1 MFESLFFSSSSLVS
15 SRLLA
20 ASVELAVLAAVVGL
34 GMRLLRIRTPRIVAL
49 LWLVVM
55 IKPLVSLCAG
65 PLVPDLTVPLLS
77 ASPVVSQKL
86 DVEAPAGIFTRMST
100 KTPPALVKLS
110 SGVSLRHVPSALVLA
125 WIAGVGVFVAIAIW
139 DRLRLRGIVKA
150 AHPAPPSLQAR
161 LEAAASRLGLR
172 RPPALLVTEALESPA
187 LAGTVRP
194 VILLPAW
201 LVEEGT
207 SRQIDWALG
216 HELVHQKM
224 LDPLASAVRSLLRI
238 LFFFHPLAWW
248 VGNRWEEAAER
259 ACDRALVSSRE
270 EAACYAERLYEM
282 LAKAAARRRVA
293 LASGLFATRTQIG
306 QRIAA
311 LLRDP
316 LKTPPHLTLPRM
328 IGLGLFA
335 VLCLAVGTGFADV
348 LAEKGTGEKGIG
360 EVELELSE
368 DGWSVRLELE
378 GTWEFTAD
386 GTDVESLGP
395 DSFLILEQL
404 RGGPM
409 RRLEIRGRPDGSLER
424 IYRVDGRTQELDE
437 EGRDWV
443 EETLPRFVKHIR

>member
-1 MFESLFFSSSSLVS
+1 MFESLFFWSPPLVPG
-15 SRLLA
+15 RLLA

-34 GMRLLRIRTPRIVAL
+34 GVRLLQVRTPRIVAL

-55 IKPLVSLCAG
+55 IKPLVSLFAG

-77 ASPVVSQKL
+77 VSPVERKEL
-86 DVEAPAGIFTRMST
+86 DVEAPAGVFTRMST
-100 KTPPALVKLS
+100 KTPPALVKLG
-110 SGVSLRHVPSALVLA
+110 SGVSLRHVPEALFLA
-125 WIAGVGVFVAIAIW
+125 WMTGVGVFVAIAVW
-139 DRLRLRGIVKA
+139 DRFRLRGIVKA
-150 AHPAPPSLQAR
+150 AYPAPPSLQAR
-161 LEAAASRLGLR
+161 LEAAASRLGIR
-172 RPPALLVTEALESPA
+172 RPPALLVTETLESPA
-187 LAGTVRP
+187 LAGTVTP
-194 VILLPAW
+194 VILLPSW

-348 LAEKGTGEKGIG
+348 LADKGRG
-360 EVELELSE
+360 EVELELSQ
-368 DGWSVRLELE
+368 DGWWSARFQLE
-378 GTWEFTAD
+378 GTWEFNAD

-404 RGGPM
+404 RGGPK
-409 RRLEIRGRPDGSLER
+409 RRLEIRPRPDGSLER
-424 IYRVDGRTQELDE
+424 IYKVDGRTQELDE

-443 EETLPRFVKHIR
+443 EETLPRFVRHLR